1 MVFDDALL
9 LFMATDELTGAFDV
23 RDDDA
28 TPAAAAA
35 AAALVFVVID
45 D

>member
-9 LFMATDELTGAFDV
+9 LFMTTDELTGAFNA
-23 RDDDA
+23 RDDGAAD
-28 TPAAAAA
+28 AAAAP
-35 AAALVFVVID
+35 LVFVVID